1 MKAIASE
8 IAKNPRCL
16 RDVEWRD
23 IERVMREVF
32 EQLGF
37 ATKLTRSGKD
47 GGFDLQ
53 LETIEHGETQVF
65 LVEVKHWLA
74 SGKKPGTGTL
84 AALIDVVA
92 RATGRPK

>member
-1 MKAIASE
+1 MKAIAYE

-16 RDVEWRD
+16 RDVGWGDLEL
-23 IERVMREVF
+23 VMREVF

-53 LETIEHGETQVF
+53 LETIDHGETQVF

-74 SGKKPGTGTL
+74 SGKNQGP
-84 AALIDVVA
+84 A
-92 RATGRPK
+92 R